1 MLSKWYKDDFHN
13 TQENIVELKMKHDQS
28 YETNGLEALQDL
40 FTKEVW
46 IVNDRNNQIW
56 ENVISQKERLSVI
69 FYFSVVE
76 IKNSI
81 K

>member
-13 TQENIVELKMKHDQS
+13 THENIAELKMKHDQS
-28 YETNGLEALQDL
+28 YEKNGLEALQDL

-69 FYFSVVE
+69 SYFSVAE
-76 IKNSI
+76 IKHSI

>member
-1 MLSKWYKDDFHN
+1 
-13 TQENIVELKMKHDQS
+13 MKHDQS

-76 IKNSI
+76 IKIQLYKSKTILSCFSI
-81 K
+81 CYQI